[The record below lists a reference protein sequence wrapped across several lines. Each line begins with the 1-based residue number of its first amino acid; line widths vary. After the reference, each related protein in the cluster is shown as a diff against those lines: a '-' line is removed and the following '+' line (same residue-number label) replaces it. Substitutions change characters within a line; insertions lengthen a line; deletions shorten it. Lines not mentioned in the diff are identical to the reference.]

1 MMVRAWYEARSLEA
15 SRIVEGIQHTLY
27 VDCFE

>member
-1 MMVRAWYEARSLEA
+1 MMVRAWYEARSQVV
-15 SRIVEGIQHTLY
+15 SRTVEGIHHTLY